1 MEANLTIT
9 PSIAIVLK
17 KDLPMVLVGN
27 ICACIGTG
35 IININS
41 QIIGHDITTSDLL
54 YKAITKIPIVVLNE
68 NKLGMAEVIRRARRN
83 KLDFVLYDKHAVHAT
98 DYNQYENDIKGTKQ
112 EEREILGVGIVGE
125 SKSVKNVTGDFPLLR

>member
-1 MEANLTIT
+1 MENKSA

-17 KDLPMVLVGN
+17 KDLPAGLIGN

-35 IININS
+35 LININNE
-41 QIIGHDITTSDLL
+41 IIGYDIATDDTL

-83 KLDFVLYDKHAVHAT
+83 KLDVVLYDKHAVRAT
-98 DYNQYENDIKGTKQ
+98 DYDQYARDIQTTKPA
-112 EEREILGVGIVGE
+112 EREILGVGVIGE